1 MKDWDC
7 PRTCWR
13 KQTRQSSFRNLQRS
27 NPSTQESQRPS
38 SCTRPQDRGAP
49 LKPVAGAPG
58 RISPR
63 RTQSARRFLMNGL
76 RIAFVREQV
85 LMISKVPEM
94 SVESRESQLVH
105 EEILGL
111 LY

>member
-1 MKDWDC
+1 
-7 PRTCWR
+7 
-13 KQTRQSSFRNLQRS
+13 
-27 NPSTQESQRPS
+27 
-38 SCTRPQDRGAP
+38 
-49 LKPVAGAPG
+49 
-58 RISPR
+58 
-63 RTQSARRFLMNGL
+63 MNGL

-94 SVESRESQLVH
+94 SVESRESQLVR

>member
-1 MKDWDC
+1 
-7 PRTCWR
+7 
-13 KQTRQSSFRNLQRS
+13 
-27 NPSTQESQRPS
+27 
-38 SCTRPQDRGAP
+38 
-49 LKPVAGAPG
+49 
-58 RISPR
+58 
-63 RTQSARRFLMNGL
+63 MNGL